1 MTDEK
6 DLSAKESSSLSDS
19 TSLKKRFGDEIDVKE
34 KSHQMQ
40 KQDVEKAAAP
50 TT

>member
-1 MTDEK
+1 
-6 DLSAKESSSLSDS
+6 LSAKDTSTLSDS